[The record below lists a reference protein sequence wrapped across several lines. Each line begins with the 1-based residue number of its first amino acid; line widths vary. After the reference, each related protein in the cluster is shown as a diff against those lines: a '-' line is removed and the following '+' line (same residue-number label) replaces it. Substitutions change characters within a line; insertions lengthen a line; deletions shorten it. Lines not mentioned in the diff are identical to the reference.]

1 MEYVLARTPDPKK
14 AYLELHGGTWRVTVS
29 VPVPVRRAL
38 GATKLQ
44 TILYVVLPQALP
56 GILTGGIL
64 AVNPARG

>member
-38 GATKLQ
+38 GATKLVHNLG
-44 TILYVVLPQALP
+44 TDSLRV
-56 GILTGGIL
+56 
-64 AVNPARG
+64 